1 MKVFD
6 SILPLNIDWEEI
18 CEFFNS
24 NSFRGEIMS
33 ENWKSHTV
41 FKTFPLSEKSMKVL
55 ECLHND
61 LYKCYHNAFV
71 KHEDGTEDRAGEY
84 RLLQESLFS
93 KYENISDNVLQRIY
107 SDYLISDR

>member
-1 MKVFD
+1 
-6 SILPLNIDWEEI
+6 
-18 CEFFNS
+18 
-24 NSFRGEIMS
+24 MS

-71 KHEDGTEDRAGEY
+71 KHEDGTEDRAAPPLIRE
-84 RLLQESLFS
+84 LLVVILTFPASSDLI
-93 KYENISDNVLQRIY
+93 ISSSSPV
-107 SDYLISDR
+107 